1 MPRQPMYRLCLLPFA
16 AAVILMIGCGVK
28 ADGEATIT
36 IHYSQFAPEV
46 VEVVAGQPITITLRN
61 DDPIE
66 HEWIVGTPDVHDVH
80 RIGTEPFH
88 GDVPTEV
95 TIPAFTTLETTLMFA
110 EPGEYAF
117 ICHLPGHEAYGMA
130 GTLRVVEA

>member
-1 MPRQPMYRLCLLPFA
+1 MLMRRLSLLLFV
-16 AAVILMIGCGVK
+16 AAVVLVASGCGG
-28 ADGEATIT
+28 AQEGNPTIT
-36 IHYSQFAPEV
+36 IHYSQFAPDVLEV
-46 VEVVAGQPITITLRN
+46 PAGRPVTITLRN

-80 RIGTEPFH
+80 RVGTEPFH
-88 GDVPTEV
+88 GDVATEV
-95 TIPAFTTLETTLMFA
+95 TIPAFTTLETTLVFA

-130 GTLRVVEA
+130 GTLRVVDA